1 MLTRTVDDPRAWRCD
16 TIDDRQT
23 WYYSLSP
30 RCLAALDE
38 TICRLR
44 AQPRPVTELRAAD
57 EPCAACAD
65 ELRQVRIALES
76 GRGFAILRGPT
87 PVRYSPA
94 ELQVCYWLVGQLLGR
109 PVEQNVQGTLLY
121 DVRDT
126 GQDVRYGARFSV
138 TNAESSFHTDNS
150 FGSIIVDY
158 VGLLC
163 VQTARS
169 GGLSQVVSGYG
180 VHNELLARHPDALE
194 LLYQPWHIDRRG
206 GVRPGDAPTVQYPV
220 LSRDERG
227 LTYRYLRYW
236 IEAGYEKIG
245 RPLNEAQRQALD
257 ALDAVAND
265 PALRVEFALEPGD
278 MFFINNRWILHNR
291 TAFVDHDEPERRRH
305 LVRLWLQTEA
315 DAIRSSTGGR

>member
-1 MLTRTVDDPRAWRCD
+1 MPTPILDDPRAWCSS
-16 TIDDRQT
+16 TIDGRQA
-23 WYYSLSP
+23 WYYPLSS
-30 RCLAALDE
+30 RCLVALDE

-44 AQPRPVTELRAAD
+44 ERPLPVTELRAAE

-65 ELRQVRIALES
+65 EFRPVRAVLES
-76 GRGFAILRGPT
+76 GRGFAIVRGLNPT
-87 PVRYSPA
+87 HYSPT
-94 ELQVCYWLVGQLLGR
+94 ELQVGYWLVGQLLGR
-109 PVEQNVQGTLLY
+109 AVEQNVQGTLLY

-169 GGLSQVVSGYG
+169 GGLSQVVSGYS
-180 VHNELLARHPDALE
+180 VHDELRVRHPDALE

-206 GVRPGDAPTVQYPV
+206 GVQPGDPPTVQYPV
-220 LSRDERG
+220 LSQDACG

-236 IEAGYEKIG
+236 IEAGHEKAADPLSEAG
-245 RPLNEAQRQALD
+245 RAALD
-257 ALDAVAND
+257 ALDSVANE

-278 MFFINNRWILHNR
+278 LFFINNRWILHNR

-305 LVRLWLQTEA
+305 LVRLWLQAGTDGLPFSA
-315 DAIRSSTGGR
+315 RGR